1 MKEAIGGQSD
11 PLRGPSEATQRQSRA
26 RSHLD
31 RNQRQSRARSHL
43 DRNQRQSRARSHLD
57 SVAPKMVGPRRQ
69 SHGDHRVGDKHDLA
83 RAHLWGSVGAV
94 VSA

>member
-11 PLRGPSEATQRQSRA
+11 PIRSTQRTLRGHSEANQRQSRA

-43 DRNQRQSRARSHLD
+43 DR
-57 SVAPKMVGPRRQ
+57 VAPKMVGPRRQ